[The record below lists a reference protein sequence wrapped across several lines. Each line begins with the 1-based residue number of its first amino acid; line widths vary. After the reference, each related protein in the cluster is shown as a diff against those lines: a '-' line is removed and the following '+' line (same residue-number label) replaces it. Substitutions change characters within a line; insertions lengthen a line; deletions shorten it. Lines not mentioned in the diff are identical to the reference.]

1 MTSME
6 LCVHIVFMIIYPRVS
21 GMQNDLLTS
30 VKLKYTENVS
40 KIQTEIESVT
50 FLWPLRRSDPW
61 ATKTLIDSEGYK
73 CGLDRLMHLHAASV
87 VTSTSCSNSESF
99 SYIFHNKSYLGLVE
113 ELSSI
118 CTNRNFFRNSD
129 QVVNNL
135 GYFTPTLFQ
144 I

>member
-50 FLWPLRRSDPW
+50 FL
-61 ATKTLIDSEGYK
+61 
-73 CGLDRLMHLHAASV
+73 
-87 VTSTSCSNSESF
+87 
-99 SYIFHNKSYLGLVE
+99 
-113 ELSSI
+113 
-118 CTNRNFFRNSD
+118 
-129 QVVNNL
+129 
-135 GYFTPTLFQ
+135 
-144 I
+144 